1 MGWVGLTIPHTFL
14 QAIHRHDRR
23 SCGVTFPSVHGCN
36 GPVQLV
42 PSSPAPSRPSR
53 PVRSRPASP
62 VHSGP
67 VPLLP
72 SIPDQSGP
80 SCTVRCRPQ
89 SRPVRSRPARPV
101 QRKVNVV
108 VILVAKHLDDTGNVL
123 HFLRDD
129 QQCLVICN
137 NRSHSFFK
145 ANVSLCTAAVH

>member
-1 MGWVGLTIPHTFL
+1 MGWVGLQIPHTFL

-23 SCGVTFPSVHGCN
+23 SCGVTFPSVHGCD

-42 PSSPAPSRPSR
+42 PSSPVPSRPSR

-108 VILVAKHLDDTGNVL
+108 VILQSLQTRLRGGGFSRPLPPPNHSQPNRIAVYCVL
-123 HFLRDD
+123 LGSSS
-129 QQCLVICN
+129 IP
-137 NRSHSFFK
+137 
-145 ANVSLCTAAVH
+145 